1 MDTARPD
8 PAAER
13 RQRRLGYASAVA
25 VLFLWVGFLLTARL
39 SQKQDMTPWDIAA
52 LRYGGAFL
60 GAAILAAWFG
70 LPRLPPWRMAAVVAT
85 AAFGFPLFAYHG
97 FALAPAAHGAVLNA
111 GMLPFYTAIL
121 GILLLNERFTRW
133 RAISL
138 GVVGTGIA
146 LLGFDT
152 LGRHPGAW
160 RGDLL
165 FCAGSFSWALYTV
178 LVRRW
183 RLPALPATIGA
194 ALWSGPIFLAAWW
207 FFLPST
213 LAAVPVSIAA
223 FHLFYQGFLAVLA
236 SGYLF
241 TLAVTSIGPQR
252 TTAITA
258 FVPVVAALAAWPL
271 LDEPLGLAGL
281 LGVVI
286 VSGGIILAVRTP
298 AR

>member
-1 MDTARPD
+1 MEMPD
-8 PAAER
+8 AER
-13 RQRRLGYASAVA
+13 RQRRLGYASAIG

-70 LPRLPPWRMAAVVAT
+70 LPRLPPWRMAAIVAT
-85 AAFGFPLFAYHG
+85 AGFGFPLFAYHG

-111 GMLPFYTAIL
+111 GMLPFYTAGL
-121 GILLLNERFTRW
+121 GILLLNESWTRW
-133 RAISL
+133 RAVSL
-138 GVVGTGIA
+138 GVVGMGIA

-165 FCAGSFSWALYTV
+165 FCAGAFCWSLYTV

-183 RLPALPATIGA
+183 QVPALPATIGA
-194 ALWSGPIFLAAWW
+194 ALWSGPIFLLLWW
-207 FFLPST
+207 LLLPST
-213 LAAVPVSIAA
+213 LAAVPISIAA
-223 FHLFYQGFLAVLA
+223 FHFFYQGFLAVLA

-241 TLAVTSIGPQR
+241 TRAVTAIGPQR

-258 FVPVVAALAAWPL
+258 FVPVIVALAAWPL
-271 LDEPLGLAGL
+271 LDEPVGVAGL
-281 LGVVI
+281 VGVAI
-286 VSGGIILAVRTP
+286 VSGGIILSVRTP
-298 AR
+298 LR

>member
-1 MDTARPD
+1 MSE
-8 PAAER
+8 AER
-13 RQRRLGYASAVA
+13 RHRRLGYASAVA

-70 LPRLPPWRMAAVVAT
+70 LPRLPPLRMAAIVAT

-111 GMLPFYTAIL
+111 GMLPFYTAAL
-121 GILLLNERFTRW
+121 GILLLNERWTRW

-146 LLGFDT
+146 LLGLDT
-152 LGRHPGAW
+152 LGSHPGAW

-165 FCAGSFSWALYTV
+165 FCAGAFCWSVYTV

-183 RLPALPATIGA
+183 QVPAFAATIGA
-194 ALWSGPIFLAAWW
+194 ALWSGPIFLVIWW

-213 LAAVPVSIAA
+213 LAAVPLGIAA
-223 FHLFYQGFLAVLA
+223 FHVFYQGLLAVLA
-236 SGYLF
+236 SGFLF
-241 TLAVTSIGPQR
+241 TQAVTAIGPQR

-258 FVPVVAALAAWPL
+258 FVPVVVALAAWPL
-271 LDEPLGLAGL
+271 LDEPLGVAGL
-281 LGVVI
+281 VGVVI

-298 AR
+298 LR

>member
-1 MDTARPD
+1 MTMFVQ
-8 PAAER
+8 AAPGVRE
-13 RQRRLGYASAVA
+13 RRLGYASAIA

-70 LPRLPPWRMAAVVAT
+70 LPRLPPFRMAAIVAT

-97 FALAPAAHGAVLNA
+97 FALAPASHGAVLNA
-111 GMLPFYTAIL
+111 GMLPFYTAAL
-121 GILLLNERFTRW
+121 GLLLLNEGWTRW

-138 GVVGTGIA
+138 GVVGLGIA
-146 LLGFDT
+146 LLGLDT
-152 LGRHPGAW
+152 LGHHPGAW

-165 FCAGSFSWALYTV
+165 FSAGSFCWALYTV

-183 RLPALPATIGA
+183 QVPALAATIGA

-207 FFLPST
+207 LFLPSN
-213 LAAVPVSIAA
+213 LAAIPIPVSG
-223 FHLFYQGFLAVLA
+223 FHFFYQGFLAVLA

-241 TLAVTSIGPQR
+241 TRAVTAIGPQR

-258 FVPVVAALAAWPL
+258 FVPVVTALAAWPL

-281 LGVVI
+281 LGVAI